1 MWCNHEYC
9 GDISDNEKQK
19 VQVSSSVASNNATTY
34 RLILGKLPELCQT
47 STEVDKEPTTEKPK
61 DGKCVANND
70 LSSTAK
76 VILLVTKSTSGNTV
90 HPRTNLSG
98 GIPSDVTVSKEE
110 DLDESCR
117 NMCNEDKTN
126 NLKEKLRDNQKIVS
140 MCEDGKVKRGRPR
153 KRSACEED
161 QGILFL

>member
-1 MWCNHEYC
+1 MWCNHEYY

-34 RLILGKLPELCQT
+34 RLILGRLPELCQT

-61 DGKCVANND
+61 DGKCFADND
-70 LSSTAK
+70 LCSTAK
-76 VILLVTKSTSGNTV
+76 VILLVTKSTTSGNTM
-90 HPRTNLSG
+90 HPRTTLCG
-98 GIPSDVTVSKEE
+98 GTPSDVTESKEE

-153 KRSACEED
+153 KRSACAD
-161 QGILFL
+161 QGI